1 MNLDDFIKQSDIP
14 EKCSDNLEL
23 CKLDEGSF
31 KKVYRYKQTEG
42 TITKITIFTKQKKF
56 NYFDPIKTWKIL
68 NEIEDKQYLLL
79 PDAVKYD
86 KNYIY
91 AQFTYCQSDLTKSMD
106 LINQSDLNNS
116 TSLKDQSLYMLD
128 SKTRN
133 QLDQELQT
141 NFLGL
146 EETIKN
152 IHDEGPHTLDIKP
165 ENMLFNCENKAKIVL
180 TDLDGAGLSFTTNFT
195 WFGLNEKDQDFF
207 ALYVSIF
214 EILDPTFFN
223 KLPKSNSMVYSK
235 HYLYGQNDPKRW
247 IKYCEEQIK
256 DLITGKYAKEI
267 ASSLIPKL
275 KKMLRVPEEEKIE
288 EEKIEHVN
296 TTSYFNLKF

>member
-1 MNLDDFIKQSDIP
+1 MNLNDFINQSNIP

-31 KKVYRYKQTEG
+31 KKVYRYKQTPD
-42 TITKITIFTKQKKF
+42 TTKITIFTKQKIDA
-56 NYFDPIKTWKIL
+56 YVDPIEIWDKLSKIKD
-68 NEIEDKQYLLL
+68 EQYLLL
-79 PDAVKYD
+79 PDAVKHD
-86 KNYIY
+86 ENYIY
-91 AQFTYCQSDLTKSMD
+91 AQFTYCQSDLTKS
-106 LINQSDLNNS
+106 I
-116 TSLKDQSLYMLD
+116 SLRDQSLYMLD

-133 QLDQELQT
+133 QLGQELQK

-152 IHDEGPHTLDIKP
+152 IHNKGLHTLDIKP

-223 KLPKSNSMVYSK
+223 KLPESMSMVYSK
-235 HYLYGQNDPKRW
+235 HYWYGNKNPRIW
-247 IKYCEEQIK
+247 INYCETQIE
-256 DLITGKYAKEI
+256 TFTTHYAKEI

-275 KKMLRVPEEEKIE
+275 KKILRVPEQIQHQSLMNIFNSPINKI
-288 EEKIEHVN
+288 
-296 TTSYFNLKF
+296 LKF